1 MSKNNKSRKSTAL
14 VETKTQPSIDS
25 NIEHVSISIEGEIDF
40 PSSIPASPQT
50 IKNVAEWERKKKAD
64 TQSRIV
70 LMLSV
75 FWGVSL
81 LICLLFV
88 GIGTLKPSADKELL
102 KNMSMAILG
111 VETTI
116 YGAVL
121 KYYFDKKPKD
131 K

>member
-1 MSKNNKSRKSTAL
+1 MTRKNNPRKSTPL
-14 VETKTQPSIDS
+14 VETNPQLSIDT
-25 NIEHVSISIEGEIDF
+25 NIKEISIEVEGNLDF
-40 PSSIPASPQT
+40 PLSILASPQT

-64 TQSRIV
+64 TQSQLV
-70 LMLSV
+70 LMLSA

-81 LICLLFV
+81 LTCLLFV
-88 GIGTLKPSADKELL
+88 GIGTLKPSADKELI
-102 KNMSMAILG
+102 KDMSVKILG
-111 VETTI
+111 AETVL